1 MAWLLS
7 VVLQTDSRLSLVAC
21 RLSASVCPVCPAR
34 PTVWLAMS
42 ASEAACASACLSN
55 YIVAM
60 LHVKFFLSFFSYARG
75 NLAITERWRQGFEF
89 GFGIL
94 TTAVSC
100 QIYFNFLF
108 AVECAKF
115 SIPRQ
120 TGAATGEAEEA
131 GLLLSIGRRLA
142 VCQKLSKQ
150 HEQHDRPEPP
160 NQAS

>member
-1 MAWLLS
+1 
-7 VVLQTDSRLSLVAC
+7 
-21 RLSASVCPVCPAR
+21 
-34 PTVWLAMS
+34 MS

-60 LHVKFFLSFFSYARG
+60 LHVKFFFIFFFVCPG
-75 NLAITERWRQGFEF
+75 KPWHHQGFEF

-120 TGAATGEAEEA
+120 AGAATGEAEEA
-131 GLLLSIGRRLA
+131 SLLLTIGRRLA

-160 NQAS
+160 NQASLSGAGAIWETCVNEWRVKSISLGLLAMKFLYK